1 MYSKKMSVMTWGKTM
16 NTTKRYVTIV
26 TPKGFQRNN
35 FEELYAEFK
44 KDRPIVP
51 SHIVDTPE
59 YRREFLGILEE
70 PDNIIIP
77 NEG

>member
-1 MYSKKMSVMTWGKTM
+1 MNSGKTM

-51 SHIVDTPE
+51 SHIVDTPQ
-59 YRREFLGILEE
+59 YRREYLGIFDET
-70 PDNIIIP
+70 DNTIIP

>member
-1 MYSKKMSVMTWGKTM
+1 MYSKKMSVMNWGKM
-16 NTTKRYVTIV
+16 ESMTKRYVTIV

-35 FEELYAEFK
+35 FEELYEEFK
-44 KDRPIVP
+44 KYRPVVP